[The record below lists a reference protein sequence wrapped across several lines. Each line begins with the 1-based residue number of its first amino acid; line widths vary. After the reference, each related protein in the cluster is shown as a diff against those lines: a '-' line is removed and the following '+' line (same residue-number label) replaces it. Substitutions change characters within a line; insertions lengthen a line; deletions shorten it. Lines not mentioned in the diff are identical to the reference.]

1 DSCALAYTTANTAM
15 ITTHARLLH
24 IRKSYK
30 KISVG
35 KTPPAP
41 PADRT
46 QSPCGRNG
54 RPPRVWAPLKRA
66 AVRDFNGG
74 NTAPRRATPLPGL
87 GQRCVMVEP
96 RRHPRNGSVR
106 GGINARTTTLHWAL
120 RRDCDRPR
128 PFDGP
133 FFGPGAGA
141 RAQGGVHEESHPR
154 CLARHDGDMGEGPW
168 RQADARAD
176 GVQRLHG
183 KGHRD
188 ADEWDR
194 SVRCH
199 LAQ

>member
-1 DSCALAYTTANTAM
+1 M

-66 AVRDFNGG
+66 VFRDLNGG
-74 NTAPRRATPLPGL
+74 KTARRRATTLPWL
-87 GQRCVMVEP
+87 RQRCVMVEP
-96 RRHPRNGSVR
+96 GRHPRNGSVR
-106 GGINARTTTLHWAL
+106 GGINARTATLHWAL
-120 RRDCDRPR
+120 RCDRDWAR

-141 RAQGGVHEESHPR
+141 RAQG
-154 CLARHDGDMGEGPW
+154 W
-168 RQADARAD
+168 
-176 GVQRLHG
+176 
-183 KGHRD
+183 
-188 ADEWDR
+188 
-194 SVRCH
+194 
-199 LAQ
+199 